1 LTARRFLIGLSFVLA
16 LALLLGVVA
25 IVGVDDS
32 PRGAAGTVVDLRGKA
47 SGGSYAE
54 VAVTVLDNTFEPGA
68 IRIDPGVTVSWT
80 NKGRVPHD
88 IRPVSAGGFG
98 VRPSAFGAGDE
109 YEYRFNQ
116 PGVYR
121 YYCTLHGT
129 KTQGMTGMVVVGD
142 GDVTASNG
150 PTATRTATG
159 TVHVPGD
166 YPTIQAAVDAAQPG
180 ALVLVAPGTYREG
193 VTVTSPDIVIRG
205 EDRNTTIVDGEFR
218 RDNGFKVLADGV
230 AIENFTARNFTSNG
244 FFWTGVTGYRG
255 SYLTAWRN
263 GDYGI
268 YAFDSTKGRF
278 DHSYGAGS
286 PDAGFYIGQCF
297 PCDAVID
304 HVTAEWNGIGYSGT
318 NAGGNLYVVNSQWR
332 NNRVGIVP
340 NSGSG
345 EKLAPQHGATVA
357 GNVVHD
363 NNNTKTPAI
372 DIAQT
377 ALGNGILLAGGNDNV
392 VEHNLVYDH
401 DIVGIGVTPLPE
413 KVLSPDNK
421 NAVNFTASGNRVT
434 DNVVRNSG
442 AADLASISTLDDV
455 KESGHNCFSGN
466 SYVSS
471 LPSNL
476 EALLPCGS
484 PPSPAYESDLGRFAS
499 LLLRQTP
506 PSVDYRTAELPP
518 FPHLENMPNAT
529 HAPARP
535 ARAADLDLH
544 VDVAAIPTPTG

>member
-1 LTARRFLIGLSFVLA
+1 VRRFLIALTFVVA
-16 LALLLGVVA
+16 LALLLAVVA
-25 IVGVDDS
+25 IAGVDDS
-32 PRGAAGTVVDLRGKA
+32 APLAAGNVLDLRGRA
-47 SGGSYAE
+47 SGGSYPE
-54 VAVTVLDNTFEPGA
+54 VAVTVLDNTFDPPA
-68 IRIDPGVTVSWT
+68 IRVDPGVTVAWT

-88 IRPVSAGGFG
+88 IRPVNEGEYG
-98 VRPSAFGAGDE
+98 VRPAAFGPGDE
-109 YEYRFNQ
+109 YEHRFDQ

-129 KTQGMTGMVVVGD
+129 KTQGMKGMVVVGAV
-142 GDVTASNG
+142 DVTASG
-150 PTATRTATG
+150 EAGTTRTAAG
-159 TVHVPGD
+159 TLHVPAD
-166 YPTIQAAVDAAQPG
+166 YPTIQRAVDAARPG
-180 ALVLVAPGTYREG
+180 ALVLVAPGTYREA

-205 EDRNTTIVDGEFR
+205 EERNTTIVDGEFR

-230 AIENFTARNFTSNG
+230 AIENITARNFRSNG

-268 YAFDSTKGRF
+268 YAFDSTRGRF

-318 NAGGNLYVVNSQWR
+318 NAGGNLFVINSEWR

-340 NSGSG
+340 NSGSS
-345 EKLAPQHGATVA
+345 EKLAPQHDAIVA

-363 NNNTKTPAI
+363 NNNTKTGAI

-377 ALGNGILLAGGNDNV
+377 ALGNGILVAGGNDNLV
-392 VEHNLVYDH
+392 AHNLVYSH

-421 NAVNFTASGNRVT
+421 NAVNFTSSNNRVV
-434 DNVVRNSG
+434 DNVVRGSG

-455 KESGHNCFSGN
+455 HDSGNNCFSRN
-466 SYVSS
+466 TVATTM
-471 LPSNL
+471 PA
-476 EALLPCGS
+476 ALQEVLACGS
-484 PPSPAYESDLGRFAS
+484 PPSATYEADLGRFAA
-499 LLLRQTP
+499 LLLRDTP
-506 PSVDYRTAELPP
+506 PSVDYRVAGLPP
-518 FPHLENMPNAT
+518 FPHLANMPHAT
-529 HAPARP
+529 QAPARP
-535 ARAADLDLH
+535 AKAADLVPRVDLATI
-544 VDVAAIPTPTG
+544 VTPAG

>member
-1 LTARRFLIGLSFVLA
+1 VRRFLIGFAFVVA

-25 IVGVDDS
+25 TVGNDDS
-32 PRGAAGTVVDLRGKA
+32 SRSAASVAVDLRGRA
-47 SGGSYAE
+47 SGGAYPE
-54 VAVTVLDNTFEPGA
+54 VPVTVLDNTFEPAA

-88 IRPVSAGGFG
+88 IAPVEGAAFG
-98 VRPSAFGAGDE
+98 VHPSAFAPGDE
-109 YEYRFNQ
+109 YEHRFDE

-129 KTQGMTGMVVVGD
+129 KTKGMTGTVVVGD
-142 GDVTASNG
+142 VDVTASATGN
-150 PTATRTATG
+150 ATRTASG
-159 TVHVPGD
+159 TLHVPAG
-166 YPTIQAAVDAAQPG
+166 YPTIQQAVDAAQPG
-180 ALVLVAPGTYREG
+180 ALVLVAPGTYREA
-193 VTVTSPDIVIRG
+193 VTVTSPNIVIRG
-205 EDRNTTIVDGEFR
+205 EERNTTVVDGEFR

-230 AIENFTARNFTSNG
+230 AIENITARNFRSNG

-318 NAGGNLYVVNSQWR
+318 NAGGNLFVVNSEWR

-340 NSGSG
+340 NSGSS
-345 EKLAPQHGATVA
+345 EKLAPQHGAVVA

-363 NNNTKTPAI
+363 NNNTKTAAI

-377 ALGNGILLAGGNDNV
+377 ALGNGILLAGGNENV
-392 VEHNLVYDH
+392 VEHNLVYSH
-401 DIVGIGVTPLPE
+401 DIVGVGVTPLPE
-413 KVLSPDNK
+413 KLLSPDNK
-421 NAVNFTASGNRVT
+421 NAVNFDAHDNRVV
-434 DNVVRNSG
+434 DNVVRDSG

-455 KESGHNCFSGN
+455 KQSGGNCFSGN
-466 SYVSS
+466 TYASS
-471 LPSNL
+471 LPANL
-476 EALLPCGS
+476 EALLPCDAPAS
-484 PPSPAYESDLGRFAS
+484 PLYQSDLGRFGA
-499 LLLRQTP
+499 LLLRTTP
-506 PSVDYRTAELPP
+506 GSVDYRVAELPP
-518 FPHLENMPNAT
+518 FPHLANMPNAK
-529 HAPARP
+529 AARARP
-535 ARAADLDLH
+535 ARPADLDLH
-544 VDVAAIPTPTG
+544 VDVATITTPAG

>member
-1 LTARRFLIGLSFVLA
+1 MRRFLVALTFVVA
-16 LALLLGVVA
+16 LALLLAVVA

-32 PRGAAGTVVDLRGKA
+32 SRDAAGTVVDLRGRA
-47 SGGSYAE
+47 SGGSYPE
-54 VAVTVLDNTFEPGA
+54 VDVTVLDNTFEPAA
-68 IRIDPGVTVSWT
+68 IRVDPGVTVSWS

-88 IRPVSAGGFG
+88 IRPVDGGGYG
-98 VRPSAFGAGDE
+98 VRPDGFEPGDE
-109 YEYRFNQ
+109 YEHRFDE

-142 GDVTASNG
+142 VDVTASG
-150 PTATRTATG
+150 EAQQQRSG
-159 TVHVPGD
+159 RSILRVPAD
-166 YPTIQAAVDAAQPG
+166 YPTIQAAVDAARPG
-180 ALVLVAPGTYREG
+180 ALVLVAPGTYREA

-205 EDRNTTIVDGEFR
+205 EERNTTVLDGEFR

-230 AIENFTARNFTSNG
+230 AIENITARNFKSNG

-297 PCDAVID
+297 PCEAVID

-318 NAGGNLYVVNSQWR
+318 NAGGNLFVVNSEWR

-340 NSGSG
+340 NSGSS

-363 NNNTKTPAI
+363 NNNTKTAAI

-377 ALGNGILLAGGNDNV
+377 ALGNGILLAGGNENLV
-392 VEHNLVYDH
+392 THNLVYRH

-413 KVLSPDNK
+413 KVLSPDNP
-421 NAVNFTASGNRVT
+421 NAVNFTARDNRVV
-434 DNVVRNSG
+434 DNVVRDSG

-455 KESGHNCFSGN
+455 RDSGDNCFSGN
-466 SYVSS
+466 SFTTS
-471 LPSNL
+471 LPADL
-476 EALLPCGS
+476 QTLLPCGA
-484 PPSPAYESDLGRFAS
+484 PPSPAYASDLGRFAA
-499 LLLRQTP
+499 LLLRDTP

-518 FPHLENMPNAT
+518 FPRLPNMRDPRS
-529 HAPARP
+529 APARP

-544 VDVAAIPTPTG
+544 VDVAAITTPSG